1 MGNIFGKNGE
11 YDLVIAFVHESSFLN
26 EYCVCI
32 YSQGFYNSQT
42 ENIFKI
48 LRNKYKK
55 QKS

>member
-11 YDLVIAFVHESSFLN
+11 YYLVIAFVHESSFLN

-32 YSQGFYNSQT
+32 YSQGFYKSQT